1 MLTWE
6 DVNETHRAWTG
17 IYATG
22 GQVISLLCNQS
33 KAGAYSDQVCED
45 RILYRVTRRTL
56 PAGARALTNMVGS
69 TTPVRVFEKLGVNQW
84 KDLGPWL
91 VDDVREEVNGLVFVL
106 RTRT

>member
-17 IYATG
+17 IYASG

-33 KAGAYSDQVCED
+33 KNGSYSDQVFED
-45 RILYRVTRRTL
+45 RIHYLVTRKTL

-69 TTPVRVFEKLGVNQW
+69 STPVRVFEKLGVNQW
-84 KDLGPWL
+84 KDLGLWL
-91 VDDVREEVNGLVFVL
+91 VDDVREEHSSLAFIL
-106 RTRT
+106 RPGT